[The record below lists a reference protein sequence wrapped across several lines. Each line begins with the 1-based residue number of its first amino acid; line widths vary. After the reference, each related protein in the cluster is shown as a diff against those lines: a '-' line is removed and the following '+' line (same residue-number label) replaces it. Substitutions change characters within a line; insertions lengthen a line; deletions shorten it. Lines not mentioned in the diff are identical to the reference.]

1 MKRFGRPRYLSK
13 ERISG
18 MDVTHDLR
26 AHRGWLLAS
35 GCISIIAGMAAIA
48 YSVIATLVS
57 VIFLAVLI
65 IFAGVLEG
73 AYAIRHRERGHLTLY
88 LLEALLA
95 VVIGALLL
103 RSPVPGAIVLTLLVA
118 TYFVIS
124 GVFRVVGSLALRLPN
139 RGWLLVS
146 GLVNLALGIL
156 VWSGWP
162 VTGLWV
168 LGTFIGVNWIFRGLA
183 QVMLALALRSHR
195 LEPLTT

>member
-1 MKRFGRPRYLSK
+1 
-13 ERISG
+13 
-18 MDVTHDLR
+18 MDLTHDLR

-88 LLEALLA
+88 FLEALLA
-95 VVIGALLL
+95 IVIGALLL
-103 RSPVPGAIVLTLLVA
+103 RSPLPGAIVLTMLVA

-124 GVFRVVGSLALRLPN
+124 GVFRVVGSLALHLPN

-146 GLVNLALGIL
+146 GIVNLGLGII

-162 VTGLWV
+162 ATGLWV
-168 LGTFIGVNWIFRGLA
+168 LGMFIGVNWIFRGWA
-183 QVMLALALRSHR
+183 QMMLALALRSHG

>member
-1 MKRFGRPRYLSK
+1 
-13 ERISG
+13 
-18 MDVTHDLR
+18 MDATHELR
-26 AHRGWLLAS
+26 THRAWLLAL

-57 VIFLAVLI
+57 VIFLGVLM

-73 AYAIRHRERGHLTLY
+73 GYAIRHHERGHLALY

-95 VVIGALLL
+95 IVIGAVLL
-103 RSPVPGAIVLTLLVA
+103 RSPVPGAIVLTMLVA
-118 TYFVIS
+118 IYLVIS
-124 GVFRVVGSLALRLPN
+124 GVFRVVGSLALRLPHW
-139 RGWLLVS
+139 GWLLVS
-146 GLVNLALGIL
+146 GIVNLGLGMI

-168 LGTFIGVNWIFRGLA
+168 LGMFIGVNWVFRGWA

-195 LEPLTT
+195 LQPLMI

>member
-1 MKRFGRPRYLSK
+1 
-13 ERISG
+13 
-18 MDVTHDLR
+18 MDKAHELR
-26 AHRGWLLAS
+26 EYRGWLLVC

-57 VIFLAVLI
+57 VIFLATLI

-95 VVIGALLL
+95 IVIGALLL
-103 RSPVPGAIVLTLLVA
+103 RSPVSGAVVLTMLVA
-118 TYFVIS
+118 TYFVVS
-124 GVFRVVGSLALRLPN
+124 GIFRVVGALALRLPHW
-139 RGWLLVS
+139 GWLLTS
-146 GLVNLALGIL
+146 GIINLGLGII

-168 LGTFIGVNWIFRGLA
+168 LGMFIGINLLFSGWAR
-183 QVMLALALRSHR
+183 VMLALVLRSHR
-195 LEPLTT
+195 LEPLTI

>member
-1 MKRFGRPRYLSK
+1 
-13 ERISG
+13 
-18 MDVTHDLR
+18 MDVTRDLR

-103 RSPVPGAIVLTLLVA
+103 RSPVPGAIVLTMLVA

-124 GVFRVVGSLALRLPN
+124 GVFRMVGSLALRLPN

-183 QVMLALALRSHR
+183 QVMLALALRSDR